1 MQSFPKQRGFK
12 MASLNVVSLVKHYD
26 EINLI
31 MSDKVLDVLALNET
45 RLNST
50 INDGII
56 HIEGYDLIRNDRSRQ
71 GGGVCIYLRNTIN

>member
-31 MSDKVLDVLALNET
+31 MSDKVLDVLALNKT

-50 INDGII
+50 VND
-56 HIEGYDLIRNDRSRQ
+56 
-71 GGGVCIYLRNTIN
+71 